1 MQKDKSFQF
10 CVLGKIIFVGKADYW
25 CILEAFGVLN
35 KKEFGNYIRIDR
47 FEDIL
52 EYELNAVGDFNVEI
66 LLRILRSKKEIL
78 WKN

>member
-1 MQKDKSFQF
+1 M
-10 CVLGKIIFVGKADYW
+10 
-25 CILEAFGVLN
+25 N

-78 WKN
+78 